1 MGMHH
6 MKPLPSSAALTR
18 QRHQTGGFS
27 LLEMVIVMALI
38 VISASVTFM
47 SVQGAVRDSRVNGGY
62 ENVFMQLRVAR
73 ERAIAER
80 KRYIVTLGGPAPT
93 LALTPLG
100 APNAKSIQVYRWDG
114 GNPAPAPVQIST
126 VDLPAD
132 VAFQT
137 ISGIPTSSTSVPDGF
152 GSGITAIDL
161 DQGVGAGAGNLVM
174 FMPDGSAHDM
184 AGNFNSGIVYI
195 ARNGDLTSSRA
206 VTVFGTSGRVR
217 GWRIQKPGGVATW
230 IQQ

>member
-1 MGMHH
+1 MAMHC
-6 MKPLPSSAALTR
+6 KKSTPSGAAATR
-18 QRHQTGGFS
+18 QRRLTGGFS

-38 VISASVTFM
+38 VISASVTFV
-47 SVQGAVRDSRVNGGY
+47 SVQGAIRDSRVNGGF
-62 ENVFMQLRVAR
+62 ENAFMQLRVAR
-73 ERAIAER
+73 QRAISER
-80 KRYIVTLGGPAPT
+80 KRYIVTFGTPAPP

-100 APNAKSIQVYRWDG
+100 LPNAKSIQVYRWDN
-114 GNPAPAPVQIST
+114 GNPAPAPIQIST
-126 VDLPAD
+126 VDLPKD

-152 GSGITAIDL
+152 GSGVTAIDL

-184 AGNFNSGIVYI
+184 AGNFDSGIVYI
-195 ARNGDLTSSRA
+195 ARNGDLASSRA
-206 VTVFGTSGRVR
+206 VTVFGNSGRVR
-217 GWRIQKPGGVATW
+217 GWRIQQPGGVATW